1 MRLMIRCSLLGMAL
15 LSGPAA
21 ALLPPCN
28 SGYVYEDVDGDGR
41 FGAGD
46 RPVAG
51 VAVSDGELVVRS
63 DETGAY
69 SLPVRDGRTV
79 FVVKP
84 AGYRFPDRDDGLPDF
99 WRHVQRADGPALKYG
114 GIPPEFPHCRN
125 FALQEVS
132 REPGKLDVVLF
143 GDPQPQA
150 ARNVDYY
157 DRGIVDAVRAAHASH
172 SAAAQVPP
180 VHFAGAAGD
189 LGMTLGDVV
198 HDDLSLYPA
207 MNRAT
212 TRLGVPWLHLAGN
225 HDLDFDATR
234 DDDSL
239 RSFRAT
245 YGPDTLAWEEHEASF
260 VLLDNVIYQPGQ
272 SPDYVG
278 GLRAD
283 QFAFLEAYLPSLPRD
298 RLLVLA
304 AHIPFF
310 DPAPGRE
317 SFRRAD
323 RKRLFGLLEGFPKL
337 LLLSAHG
344 HVQRQHWHDAD
355 DGWHGAEPLHEYNVG
370 AACGSFWSGVADAQG
385 IPDAT
390 MADGTPKG
398 WAELAVL
405 RDGRYWLRWR
415 TPDKGYDR
423 SGMALHA
430 PKLLRRAAYPAFGV
444 YANVFMGDAETR
456 VEFRVDEGQWQPMR
470 RVERPDP
477 RLLVENALDDTADT
491 LRGFDRSPEAAVSGH
506 LWRGTLP
513 TDLAS
518 GEHRIDVRAFD
529 RWRGE
534 LSASRV
540 YRLEEVE
547 EWP

>member
-1 MRLMIRCSLLGMAL
+1 MRPMLRCSLLCLVFVSA
-15 LSGPAA
+15 PAA

-28 SGYVYEDVDGDGR
+28 SGYVYDDRNKDGK

-46 RPVAG
+46 LPVAG
-51 VAVSDGELVVRS
+51 VAVSDGERIVRT
-63 DETGAY
+63 DEHGAY
-69 SLPVRDGRTV
+69 TLPVIDGRTV
-79 FVVKP
+79 FVIKP
-84 AGYRFPDRDDGLPDF
+84 SGYRLPEREDGLPDF
-99 WRHVQRADGPALKYG
+99 WRHVQRDPGPVLKYG
-114 GIPPEFPHCRN
+114 GFAAEFPHCRN
-125 FALQEVS
+125 FALHKAT
-132 REPGKLDVVLF
+132 REPGKLDILLF
-143 GDPQPQA
+143 GDPQPQTL
-150 ARNVDYY
+150 RNVEHY
-157 DRGIVDAVRAAHASH
+157 DRGIVEAVRRAHYSH

-180 VHFAGAAGD
+180 VYYEGAAGN
-189 LGMTLGDVV
+189 LGLTLGDVV

-212 TRLGVPWLHLAGN
+212 ARLGVPWLHLAGN

-234 DDDSL
+234 DEDSL
-239 RSFRAT
+239 RSFRAV
-245 YGPDTLAWEEHEASF
+245 YGSDTLAWEEHEASF
-260 VLLDNVIYQPGQ
+260 VLLDNVVYQPES
-272 SPDYVG
+272 SPDFVG
-278 GLRAD
+278 GLRDD
-283 QFAFLEAYLPSLPRD
+283 QFAFLAAYLSTLPRD

-310 DPAPGRE
+310 DPSPERE
-317 SFRRAD
+317 TFRRAD
-323 RKRLFGLLEGFPKL
+323 RERLFALLKDFPKL

-344 HVQRQHWHDAD
+344 HVQRHHWHDAD
-355 DGWHGAEPLHEYNVG
+355 DGWRGAQPLHEYNLG

-398 WAELAVL
+398 WAELSVL

-415 TPDKGYDR
+415 SPDAGFDL

-430 PKLLRRAAYPAFGV
+430 PKLLRRGAYPAFGV
-444 YANVFMGDAETR
+444 YANVFMGDARTR
-456 VEFRVDEGQWQPMR
+456 VEFRVDGGDWQPMR
-470 RVERPDP
+470 RVERADP
-477 RLLVENALDDTADT
+477 RLLVENALDDTADR
-491 LRGFDRSPEAAVSGH
+491 LRGFDRSPEAAASSH

-534 LSASRV
+534 LSASRT
-540 YRLEEVE
+540 YRLEDAAE
-547 EWP
+547 

>member
-1 MRLMIRCSLLGMAL
+1 MRPSIRCSLLGLAL
-15 LSGPAA
+15 LSGTAA
-21 ALLPPCN
+21 AALPPCN
-28 SGYVYEDVDGDGR
+28 SGYVYHDVDGDGR

-46 RPVAG
+46 QALAG
-51 VAVSDGELVVRS
+51 VAVSDGERVVRT
-63 DETGAY
+63 DATGAY
-69 SLPVRDGRTV
+69 ALPVQDGRTV
-79 FVVKP
+79 FVIKP
-84 AGYRFPDRDDGLPDF
+84 PGYRFPDRNDGLPDF
-99 WRHVQRADGPALKYG
+99 WRHVQRADGPVLKYG
-114 GIPPEFPHCRN
+114 GIAAEFPHCRN
-125 FALQEVS
+125 FALRAAS
-132 REPGKLDVVLF
+132 REPGKLDVLLF
-143 GDPQPQA
+143 GDPQPQT
-150 ARNVDYY
+150 ARQVEHY
-157 DRGIVDAVRAAHASH
+157 DRGIVEAVRRAHSSR

-180 VHFAGAAGD
+180 TYFPGAAGD
-189 LGMTLGDVV
+189 LGLSLGDVV

-212 TRLGVPWLHLAGN
+212 ARLGVPWLHLAGN

-234 DDDSL
+234 DEDSL

-260 VLLDNVIYQPGQ
+260 VLLDNVVYQPGQ
-272 SPDYVG
+272 SPDYIG

-298 RLLVLA
+298 RRLVLA

-310 DPAPGRE
+310 DPVPGRE
-317 SFRRAD
+317 TFRRAD
-323 RKRLFGLLEGFPKL
+323 RERLFALLKEFPKL

-344 HVQRQHWHDAD
+344 HVQRHHWHDAD
-355 DGWHGAEPLHEYNVG
+355 DGWLGATPLHEYNVG
-370 AACGSFWSGVADAQG
+370 AACGAFWSGVADAQG

-398 WAELAVL
+398 WAELAVG
-405 RDGRYWLRWR
+405 RDGRYGLRWR
-415 TPDKGYDR
+415 SPDGDFDR

-430 PKLLRRAAYPAFGV
+430 PKLLRRGAYPAFGV
-444 YANVFMGDAETR
+444 YANVFMGDAQTR
-456 VEFRVDEGQWQPMR
+456 VEFRVDGGAWLPMR
-470 RVERPDP
+470 RVDRADP
-477 RLLVENALDDTADT
+477 RLLVQNMLDDSADT
-491 LRGFDRSPEAAVSGH
+491 LRGFDRSPEAAASSH

-534 LSASRV
+534 LSASRT
-540 YRLEEVE
+540 YRLADAAE
-547 EWP
+547 